1 MHLITDAQEESQAL
15 AIKSEQN
22 QLTTA
27 TVTTNN
33 PPKTRFVGKHSKD
46 QKLSVFIQ
54 KRNINECQQSGQV
67 EEIMGL
73 VRVSPDAYSSILQ
86 KESSK
91 WLSNTVVF
99 NAFSYCCWGHG

>member
-27 TVTTNN
+27 NN

-91 WLSNTVVF
+91 L
-99 NAFSYCCWGHG
+99 